1 MNKKTLSS
9 FLIAVLL
16 ILAIAIMF
24 PAGKNSPETPR
35 LPWDIAIDT
44 AGNTSVFN
52 LTLSQSTLADAQ
64 KEFKKEAKIS
74 MFVSPEERYTIEA
87 YFKQLYISGIRAD
100 LILTLEVDPT
110 SAAQMYD
117 RGQRLSQLG
126 SGEKKITL
134 AHADNGRMLAAPIS
148 HITYLP
154 AASLDA
160 ELIEDRFGKPEI
172 RHTEPSGIAHWLYP
186 KKGLDIALDPKGRAV
201 LQYTSPAQ
209 FERITQPLY
218 LNIDSIE

>member
-1 MNKKTLSS
+1 MNKKALSG

-35 LPWDIAIDT
+35 LPWDITIDA
-44 AGNTSVFN
+44 AGNTAVFN

-64 KEFKKEAKIS
+64 KEFKKEAEIS
-74 MFVSPEERYTIEA
+74 MFVSPEESYTIEA
-87 YFKQLYISGIRAD
+87 YFKRLYISGIRAD
-100 LILTLEVDPT
+100 LILTLDVDQAT
-110 SAAQMYD
+110 AAKMYD

-134 AHADNGRMLAAPIS
+134 AHADNNRVMAAPIS

-160 ELIEDRFGKPEI
+160 ELIQGRFGKPEM

-186 KKGLDIALDPKGRAV
+186 KKGLDIALNPEGRAV

-209 FERITQPLY
+209 FEQLTKPLY